1 MRCSR
6 IKNLVKSIAIAS
18 AIVLGSTTAYA
29 APVTNAGAELTGN
42 RTWNFTVGKN
52 RDLFSNMKGLMPGDT
67 IENTVAITNNSS
79 QTVSFYFRVQP
90 GDINTIEAGSEDAAA
105 IEGKNYKSDLLDIIS
120 MEIWRGE
127 NLLYQG
133 NASGS
138 QNSGESAAVISLGQV
153 ESRGSLNLRIV
164 VKLPGKEMTNEF
176 ASSFSK
182 IDWQFIAEGTD
193 SEIPGGDTTGGNN
206 SEIGGNTPG
215 GNPGGGNTTGGSNA
229 GPGITPGATGDNNQA
244 AAQNPDAGNQP
255 ALTDNAA
262 GNAPAA
268 ATAYQGGGVL
278 AENVPAEELFPEG
291 TILDNPDDM
300 QIVVDDEP
308 VPLAAFSDMVEPGV
322 IIRWLEIF
330 ILLSIIGL
338 LKHYLIPADR
348 RKKEALETKY

>member
-90 GDINTIEAGSEDAAA
+90 GDINSIEAGSEDAAA

-153 ESRGSLNLRIV
+153 ESRGALNLRIV

-206 SEIGGNTPG
+206 SEIGGNPG
-215 GNPGGGNTTGGSNA
+215 SDSATGGSNA
-229 GPGITPGATGDNNQA
+229 GPGITPGVTGGNGQA
-244 AAQNPDAGNQP
+244 VAQNPDAGNQP
-255 ALTDNAA
+255 ALPDNAA

-330 ILLSIIGL
+330 LLLSAIGL
-338 LKHYLIPADR
+338 LMHYLILVNR
-348 RKKEALETKY
+348 RKKEEPETKY